1 MERVCKN
8 RIIFKGGV
16 YWITTGADK
25 KSIYVRK
32 ANPFGLPLRDTVFS
46 REEVSVMSRGVAF
59 MTHEIRRQLSDR
71 QRYLFFE
78 LTNEACK
85 LVQDKPETILL
96 YRVKNSR
103 KSGGLIVM
111 VDPSSYK
118 IEEFGQITVKLLRII
133 QKL

>member
-32 ANPFGLPLRDTVFS
+32 ANPFGIPLRDEVFA
-46 REEVSVMSRGVAF
+46 REEVSVMPHGIAF
-59 MTHEIRRQLSDR
+59 MTHEIRRQLNDR

-78 LTNEACK
+78 LTKESKK
-85 LVQDKPETILL
+85 LLKDKPKTILL

-103 KSGGLIVM
+103 KSGGLIVL
-111 VDPSSYK
+111 VDNSSYK
-118 IEEFGQITVKLLRII
+118 EEEFGQITVKLLRVV

>member
-32 ANPFGLPLRDTVFS
+32 ANPFGIPLKDAMFL
-46 REEVSVMSRGVAF
+46 REEVSVMSHGIAF
-59 MTHEIRRQLSDR
+59 MTHEIRRQLNDR
-71 QRYLFFE
+71 QRYLFFD
-78 LTNEACK
+78 LTKESQK
-85 LVQDKPETILL
+85 LLKDKPQTIFL
-96 YRVKNSR
+96 YKVKHSR
-103 KSGGLIVM
+103 KSGGLIVQ

-118 IEEFGQITVKLLRII
+118 EEVFNQITVKLLRIV
-133 QKL
+133 QRL